1 MHLTQFF
8 HGPHGQKSSADE
20 DEEDFFDM
28 ANLPPEVTGLPM
40 VVWVSQRGKAQHAV
54 RVKVSLVHG
63 RRMSPDRMTSVSVRP
78 TVEVVAG
85 APLSTED
92 LDAVRKW
99 VTANEQTIVN
109 YWDEKLFTNE
119 LLEQLRRI

>member
-1 MHLTQFF
+1 MRAIEQLP
-8 HGPHGQKSSADE
+8 G
-20 DEEDFFDM
+20 EEDFFDM

-40 VVWVSQRGKAQHAV
+40 VVWVSQRGRARHAA

-63 RRMSPDRMTSVSVRP
+63 RRMNADQTTSVSVRP

-85 APLSTED
+85 APLATAD
-92 LDAVRKW
+92 LSAVRAW
-99 VTANEQTIVN
+99 IAANEQAIID

-119 LLEQLRRI
+119 LLAQLRRV